1 MTLMA
6 RTFTKVFPE
15 MILNL
20 CEKVQS
26 IGELGNKEEFLVN
39 LNVLTELISGLLGFK
54 TPPGEEE
61 LESDICITV

>member
-1 MTLMA
+1 
-6 RTFTKVFPE
+6 
-15 MILNL
+15 MIINL
-20 CEKVQS
+20 CVKVQS